1 VTKNVGTFLVLSF
14 LYCPIFLLLSFVHFG
29 DFGGIFN
36 NNQCVNQLWKLLKM
50 MQTVFEKIN
59 ILTFLGSQPLL
70 IYTSHCRKR
79 VFSEDRA
86 VSPGWLLLVASG
98 ALKCH

>member
-1 VTKNVGTFLVLSF
+1 
-14 LYCPIFLLLSFVHFG
+14 
-29 DFGGIFN
+29 
-36 NNQCVNQLWKLLKM
+36 

-79 VFSEDRA
+79 VFSEDRG